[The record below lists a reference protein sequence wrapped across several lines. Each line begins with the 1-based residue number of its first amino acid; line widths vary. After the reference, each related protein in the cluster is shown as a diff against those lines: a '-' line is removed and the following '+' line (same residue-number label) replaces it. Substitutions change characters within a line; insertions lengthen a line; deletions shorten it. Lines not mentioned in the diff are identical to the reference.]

1 MEQDKKNIIKKID
14 ELQNELQILAI
25 KQETLNGIIAALRS
39 KQFVLERRKRQI
51 HYEIVDIQD
60 KVRAW
65 ESAKSKNETENNQ
78 Q

>member
-1 MEQDKKNIIKKID
+1 MEQDKEKIIKRIDTLKD
-14 ELQNELQILAI
+14 ELQTLAV

-39 KQFVLERRKRQI
+39 KHFVLERRKREI
-51 HYEIVDIQD
+51 HNEIVDIQD

>member
-1 MEQDKKNIIKKID
+1 MEQDKEKIIKRIDTLKD
-14 ELQNELQILAI
+14 ELQTLAV
-25 KQETLNGIIAALRS
+25 KQETLNGIIATLRS
-39 KQFVLERRKRQI
+39 KHFVLERRKREI
-51 HYEIVDIQD
+51 HNEIVDIQD